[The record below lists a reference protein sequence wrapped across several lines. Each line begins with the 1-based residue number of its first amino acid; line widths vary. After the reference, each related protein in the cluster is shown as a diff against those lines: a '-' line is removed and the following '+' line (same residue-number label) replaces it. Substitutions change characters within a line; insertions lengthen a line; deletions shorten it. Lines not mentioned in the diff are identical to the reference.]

1 MVSAFKTGLVR
12 NTLLALS
19 LTALALPFDVGFNQA
34 VAQSTAAELHAKGKG
49 PASVADLAEGLIDAV
64 VNISTSQTIKGEG
77 DGTVQVPDVPE
88 GSPFQEFF
96 DDYFKKKDE
105 EGGDERS
112 GKVQSLGSGFVV
124 DAEKGFIITNNHVI
138 ADADEITVNF
148 NDGAKLKAELVGTD
162 TKTDIALLKVD
173 PKKRKL
179 VAVKF
184 GNSEAARIGDWVMAI
199 GNPFGLGGTVTVGII
214 SARKRDI
221 NSGPYDSFIQTD
233 AAINRGNSGG
243 PLFDMDGNV
252 IGINTAIISP
262 SGGSIGIGFAIP
274 SEIAGSIMDQLKEF
288 GEVRRGWLGV
298 RIQPIS
304 DDMLENLG
312 LKEAKG
318 ALVAGLIDGAEVD
331 NKALKAGDVILRFDG
346 KVVDTA
352 RDLPRLVAESAV
364 DDVVDIVIQRDGKE
378 QTVKVKLGRMAE
390 TEKASSSAD
399 EEDEEMMD
407 DQELET
413 EDQAPPPALAPSTE
427 EGATDKGDKPA
438 DEAKPDT
445 AAVPAVTVLGMK
457 LGVLDDDMR
466 GIYGIDEEVEGVVVQ
481 DVAPSSAAATKRIE
495 AGEVIVDIGQEV
507 MKTPQDVKKR
517 IEALQRQ
524 GRKNALIMLAS
535 RSGEL
540 RFVTIR
546 ID

>member
-19 LTALALPFDVGFNQA
+19 LTALALPLDVAFNQA

-77 DGTVQVPDVPE
+77 DGIIQVPDVPE

-274 SEIAGSIMDQLKEF
+274 SEIAGSIMEQLKEF

-378 QTVKVKLGRMAE
+378 QTVKVKLGRMVEA
-390 TEKASSSAD
+390 EKASSSAD

-407 DQELET
+407 DEELET

-427 EGATDKGDKPA
+427 EGTAEKGDKPA
-438 DEAKPDT
+438 DEAKPD
-445 AAVPAVTVLGMK
+445 AAAILAVTVLGMK
-457 LGVLDDDMR
+457 LGMLDDDMR
-466 GIYGIDEEVEGVVVQ
+466 GIYGIDEDVEGVVVQ
-481 DVAPSSAAATKRIE
+481 DVAPNSAAATKRIE

>member
-19 LTALALPFDVGFNQA
+19 LTALALPLDIAFNQA

-77 DGTVQVPDVPE
+77 DGIIQVPDVPE

-364 DDVVDIVIQRDGKE
+364 DEVVDIVIQRDGKE
-378 QTVKVKLGRMAE
+378 QTVKVKLGRMVEA
-390 TEKASSSAD
+390 EKASSSAD

-407 DQELET
+407 DEELET

-427 EGATDKGDKPA
+427 EGIAEKGDKPA
-438 DEAKPDT
+438 DEAKPD
-445 AAVPAVTVLGMK
+445 AAALPAVTVLGMK
-457 LGVLDDDMR
+457 LGMLDDDMR
-466 GIYGIDEEVEGVVVQ
+466 GIYGIDEDVEGVVVQ
-481 DVAPSSAAATKRIE
+481 DVAPNSAAATKRIE

>member
-1 MVSAFKTGLVR
+1 MVSALKTGLVR
-12 NTLLALS
+12 NTIIALS
-19 LTALALPFDVGFNQA
+19 LTALALPFDIAFNQA

-77 DGTVQVPDVPE
+77 DGVIQVPDVPE

-96 DDYFKKKDE
+96 DDYFKKKDQN
-105 EGGDERS
+105 GGDERS

-124 DAEKGFIITNNHVI
+124 DADKGFIVTNNHVI
-138 ADADEITVNF
+138 ADADEIIVNF
-148 NDGAKLKAELVGTD
+148 NDGSKLKAELVGTD

-179 VAVKF
+179 VAVQL
-184 GNSEAARIGDWVMAI
+184 GHSETARIGDWVMAI

-274 SEIAGSIMDQLKEF
+274 SEIAASVLDQLKEF

-304 DDMLENLG
+304 DDMLESLS
-312 LKEAKG
+312 LKEVKG

-331 NKALKAGDVILRFDG
+331 NKALKAGDVILSFDG
-346 KVVDTA
+346 KAVEAA

-378 QTVKVKLGRMAE
+378 QTVKVKLGRMVE
-390 TEKASSSAD
+390 SDKASSSVD

-407 DQELET
+407 GDELET
-413 EDQAPPPALAPSTE
+413 EDQALPPALAPSQEDAETS
-427 EGATDKGDKPA
+427 GDKVIDPTKPEAPA
-438 DEAKPDT
+438 A
-445 AAVPAVTVLGMK
+445 PAINVLGMK
-457 LGVLDDDMR
+457 LGMLDDDMR
-466 GIYGIDEEVEGVVVQ
+466 GIYGIDDEVEGVVVQ
-481 DVAPSSAAATKRIE
+481 DVVPNSAAATKRIE